1 MGRQELLQPCCSSRG
16 AWSVPMAHEA
26 VLTALGLCD
35 GDRQGQ
41 TLLRA
46 FPTASPQSCAE
57 DEEDVTIIQ
66 LLLLRFSP
74 DNALARVG

>member
-1 MGRQELLQPCCSSRG
+1 MGRRELLQPCCSSRG

-26 VLTALGLCD
+26 VLTPLGACD

-46 FPTASPQSCAE
+46 FPTAVLSE
-57 DEEDVTIIQ
+57 DEEDTTIIQ

>member
-1 MGRQELLQPCCSSRG
+1 
-16 AWSVPMAHEA
+16 MAHEA
-26 VLTALGLCD
+26 VLTPLGVCD

-46 FPTASPQSCAE
+46 FPTAVLSE

-66 LLLLRFSP
+66 LLLLCFSP

>member
-1 MGRQELLQPCCSSRG
+1 
-16 AWSVPMAHEA
+16 MAHEA
-26 VLTALGLCD
+26 VLTPLGVCD

-46 FPTASPQSCAE
+46 FPTAVLSE

-66 LLLLRFSP
+66 LLLLCFSL